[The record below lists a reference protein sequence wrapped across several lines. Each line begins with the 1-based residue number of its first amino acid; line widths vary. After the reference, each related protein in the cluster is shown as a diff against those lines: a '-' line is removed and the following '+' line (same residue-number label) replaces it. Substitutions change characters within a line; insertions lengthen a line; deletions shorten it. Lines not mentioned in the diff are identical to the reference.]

1 MPHIN
6 LIESRIL
13 ATRKAERQVQI
24 SKFAFFGVATVFAA
38 VYIAMFAQGAGL
50 AAQQQSIEEKLK
62 KLRPMFDQI
71 EASKKDED
79 ELSTRLTTLEDAR
92 NLTGRWGR
100 LMEHLSTNT
109 PPNVWLTAFRS
120 VAIDPEKPIRITFN
134 GVGQTQTD
142 VSEMMLR
149 TQNAADLE
157 SVNLVGSQERVVD
170 KTTAIEFEM
179 GGDIV
184 GTAQKKAKKD
194 VEGEAK

>member
-13 ATRKAERQVQI
+13 ATKKAERQVQI

-50 AAQQQSIEEKLK
+50 SAQQQSIEEKLK
-62 KLRPMFDQI
+62 KLRPMFEQI
-71 EASKKDED
+71 EASKKNED
-79 ELSTRLTTLEDAR
+79 ELSTRLNTLEDAR

-109 PPNVWLTAFRS
+109 PPNVWLTSFRS
-120 VAIDPEKPIRITFN
+120 VALDAEKPIRITFN

-157 SVNLVGSQERVVD
+157 SVNLVGSQERVVE

-184 GTAQKKAKKD
+184 GTAKKKPKPVA
-194 VEGEAK
+194 EGEPQ

>member
-1 MPHIN
+1 MPQIN

-13 ATRKAERQVQI
+13 ATKKAERQVQI
-24 SKFAFFGVATVFAA
+24 GKFAFAGVATVFAA
-38 VYIAMFAQGAGL
+38 VYVALFAQGAGL
-50 AAQQQSIEEKLK
+50 SAQQQSIEEKLK
-62 KLRPMFDQI
+62 KLRPMFEQI
-71 EASKKDED
+71 AATKKQED

-92 NLTGRWGR
+92 NLTSRWGR

-109 PPNVWLTAFRS
+109 PPSVWLTSFRS
-120 VAIDPEKPIRITFN
+120 VAIDPEKPIHITFN

-157 SVNLVGSQERVVD
+157 SVNLVGSQE
-170 KTTAIEFEM
+170 KIIEKATGIEFEM

-184 GTAQKKAKKD
+184 GTAKKKPKSQ
-194 VEGEAK
+194 VEGEVK

>member
-13 ATRKAERQVQI
+13 ATRKAQRQVQI

-50 AAQQQSIEEKLK
+50 AAQQQSIEDKLK

-71 EASKKDED
+71 EASKKNED

-109 PPNVWLTAFRS
+109 PHNVWLTSFRS

-149 TQNAADLE
+149 TQNATDLE

-184 GTAQKKAKKD
+184 GTAQKKAKKEI
-194 VEGEAK
+194 EGEPK